1 MKRKQKAL
9 KRAVIAA
16 LSLSMTVS
24 LLSFIRTPLTVNA
37 ESEEQNKT
45 ITGLGRGTID
55 NPSPASEDSFWE
67 GSWVYFG
74 KYDGKPVRYRVL
86 SKETKAYNGPE
97 GIADTTM
104 LLDCDYVFDNVAFD
118 DDGKPNPGAKYVN
131 EWQYSD
137 LREFLNGGGFFEKDG
152 VFTD

>member
-1 MKRKQKAL
+1 MEMKQKAL

-55 NPSPASEDSFWE
+55 NPSPASEDSFWQ

-74 KYDGKPVRYRVL
+74 KYDGRPVRYRVL
-86 SKETKAYNGPE
+86 SKETQAYNGPE

-104 LLDCDYVFDNVAFD
+104 LLDCDYVLGYLPFDN
-118 DDGKPNPGAKYVN
+118 DGEPNSGAANVN

-137 LREFLNGGGFFEKDG
+137 LREFLN
-152 VFTD
+152 